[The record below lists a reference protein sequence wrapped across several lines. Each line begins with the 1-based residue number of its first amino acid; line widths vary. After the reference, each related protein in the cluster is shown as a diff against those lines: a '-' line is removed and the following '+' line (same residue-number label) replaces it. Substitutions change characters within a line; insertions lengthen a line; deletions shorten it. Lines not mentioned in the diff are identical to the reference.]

1 MARSQ
6 KRSQKTRTMLRQFP
20 FSASR
25 HSGHFGVGQFGGT
38 QQFGGAQF
46 GAQQPGAPQ
55 QFDETPY
62 IPQQC
67 AQLLFNRYRILETR
81 ATGGFGS
88 VEICWDTR
96 LQRRVAIKKL
106 PLQTP
111 EAVGA
116 GADAGALGDSPQ
128 DFYLQGSTMQE
139 ALNEARTASMLS
151 HPNIVSVY
159 DFEWDGIYAYLV
171 MEYVD
176 GLSLQELLMRL
187 EGGTLTGE
195 EWNYILQDIAAALSF
210 AHENG
215 MLHLDIKPANIMI
228 DHTGT
233 PKLTDFG
240 MATLASLAGFA
251 DARGGTIGYMPPE
264 QLAGQ
269 LVDERCDLFALAVCM
284 VQALTGANP
293 FEAPTAE
300 ASAKLIMRG
309 ADDYIAQL
317 RLDYGPLF
325 AEALQ
330 RALSPDL
337 ARRTAS
343 VADFVDEVRD
353 DLGDPQQG
361 KASICDLIAQTTDD
375 EEEPVAAFGV
385 PLRFAERVPWLPNLL
400 AHVGVAISSAL
411 LLYPF
416 LPALIPDVT
425 QAAQTAGGA
434 PVAQAAQAADAT
446 DLQTLLI
453 RLGICTVLGIL
464 SAAFGGIGLAISL
477 GLSFVCACIA
487 TDTLNFST
495 FSAGIIGLALIGSWW
510 QFTGRK
516 RPLASLG
523 LALSAVL
530 RAPAAAVFVGCALLT
545 PAQAAFTTLMGWLTY
560 HFASV
565 AFIQGFSLQSVVLT
579 GQKFAENPQLFAPL
593 ACFLAASV
601 AGSFFTNKHTR
612 WAAIFGNSVTLALV
626 IVGLVAPLYM
636 ENAGIWSPA
645 SVLNILLAVL
655 LFGLSTFVTIVFDTP
670 SITHE
675 AREAEHEVD

>member
-6 KRSQKTRTMLRQFP
+6 KRSQKTRTVLRQPP
-20 FSASR
+20 FTSR
-25 HSGHFGVGQFGGT
+25 HSKQFALGQFGAAQRFTGT
-38 QQFGGAQF
+38 QFGESQFDSSQR
-46 GAQQPGAPQ
+46 
-55 QFDETPY
+55 FDETQC
-62 IPQQC
+62 IPQQY
-67 AQLLFNRYRILETR
+67 AQLLFNRYRVLETR

-111 EAVGA
+111 EATAA
-116 GADAGALGDSPQ
+116 GIDETAVADSGWDASAYANPAA

-159 DFEWDGIYAYLV
+159 DFEWDGVYAYLV

-195 EWNYILQDIAAALSF
+195 EWNYILQGIGAALDF

-215 MLHLDIKPANIMI
+215 VLHLDMKPANIMI
-228 DHTGT
+228 DHNGV

-264 QLAGQ
+264 QLEGQ

-284 VQALTGANP
+284 VQALTGVNP

-343 VADFVDEVRD
+343 VVDFIDEISD

-361 KASICDLIAQTTDD
+361 KASICKLIAQTTDD

-385 PLRFAERVPWLPNLL
+385 PLRFTERVPWLSGLL
-400 AHVGVAISSAL
+400 ARSGVAISSSL

-416 LPALIPDVT
+416 LPTLVPDT
-425 QAAQTAGGA
+425 
-434 PVAQAAQAADAT
+434 
-446 DLQTLLI
+446 LQGTLGPQSLLM
-453 RLGICTVLGIL
+453 RLGICAALGLL
-464 SAAFGGIGLAISL
+464 SAAFGSIGLAISL
-477 GLSFVCACIA
+477 GLSFVCACVA
-487 TDTLNFST
+487 TNALNFST
-495 FSAGIIGLALIGSWW
+495 FSAGMISLVLIGSWW
-510 QFTGRK
+510 QFVGRK
-516 RPLASLG
+516 QPLASLG
-523 LALSAVL
+523 LVLSAYL
-530 RAPAAAVFVGCALLT
+530 RAPFAAVFVGCAFLT
-545 PAQAAFTTLMGWLTY
+545 PTQAAFTTLTGWLAHHVT
-560 HFASV
+560 SI
-565 AFIQGFSLQSVVLT
+565 AFIQGFSLQSVVLA
-579 GQKFAENPQLFAPL
+579 GQKFAENPQLFAAP
-593 ACFLAASV
+593 ACFLFASV
-601 AGSFFTNKHTR
+601 AGSFFTNKHAR
-612 WAAIFGNSVTLALV
+612 WATIFGNSLALALT
-626 IVGLVAPLYM
+626 IIGLVAPLSM
-636 ENAGIWSPA
+636 ENAGIWSPN
-645 SVLNILLAVL
+645 SVLSIFLAVL

-670 SITHE
+670 SMMQE
-675 AREAEHEVD
+675 AREVEHEVE